1 MKKLLSFILSIIMLF
16 SVVSIS
22 AFAVGIATPKAT
34 SSNEISGI
42 KVYWNKV
49 DDAVKYNVY
58 RRVGGSSSWVLV
70 GTTTGTMVV
79 DKGVSNGKYYVYSV
93 RAYNSQG
100 TYSAYNKNLTYTTKC
115 VATPK
120 LTSLVNDTNGLK
132 LTWGAVSGASY
143 RVYRRGAGSTS
154 WTYLGTTNST
164 TFTDSKATSGA
175 YWRYTVRAVSSGYY
189 SGFDTNG
196 LYTIRLANPYTI
208 KASQVQN
215 GVNVTWAKING
226 ATGYRVY
233 RRDAGQTS
241 WTYLGATTGN
251 TFKDTK
257 VSYGA
262 NYYRY
267 TVRATRG
274 NVYSGFY
281 TDGAVVRCVAFE
293 PITDPLVAVK
303 MYENYDNFGICCE
316 ITEIYDE
323 EFEKYVPDDIKNYH
337 HGDWYSFYWILCD
350 TCKTNEDLKNHA
362 RYCIDFNSPGLKN
375 MESLM
380 HSDDVIFQ
388 YNGELYFIYASFK
401 GTMYYDYDS
410 AKVNWIDDNTAEV
423 IIEYK
428 DFDSYSI
435 FTIKR
440 INGTL
445 KVVNVE

>member
-1 MKKLLSFILSIIMLF
+1 MKKSLSFILSIIMLF

-34 SSNEISGI
+34 SSNEVGGI
-42 KVYWNKV
+42 KVYWNAINGAK
-49 DDAVKYNVY
+49 KYNVY
-58 RRVGGSSSWVLV
+58 RRVGGSSSWVFV
-70 GTTTGTMVV
+70 GTTKGTMVV
-79 DKGVSNGKYYVYSV
+79 DKGVSNGKYYAYSV

-115 VATPK
+115 VDTPK

-132 LTWGAVSGASY
+132 LTWVAVSGASY
-143 RVYRRGAGSTS
+143 RVYRRGAGSTT

-196 LYTIRLANPYTI
+196 LYTMRLANPYTI
-208 KASQVQN
+208 KASQVQS

-233 RRDAGQTS
+233 RRGAGQAS
-241 WTYLGATTGN
+241 WTYLGATTSN

-281 TDGAVVRCVAFE
+281 TDGAVVRCVAFK

-303 MYENYDNFGICCE
+303 MYENYDNYGTCCE
-316 ITEIYDE
+316 ISEVYDAE
-323 EFEKYVPDDIKNYH
+323 LDKYVPEDVKNYF
-337 HGDWYSFYWILCD
+337 GVAGSPYSIYEVKCSV
-350 TCKTNEDLKNHA
+350 CKNYSDMDNHA
-362 RYCIDFNSPGLKN
+362 RYCLDFSSSGLKN
-375 MESLM
+375 LENW
-380 HSDDVIFQ
+380 
-388 YNGELYFIYASFK
+388 YNIDIKTFHHNNKMYFYYASGK
-401 GTMYYDYDS
+401 GAYCYDYDN
-410 AKVNWIDDNTAEV
+410 VDITWLDDNTV
-423 IIEYK
+423 LVTMKNNYLV
-428 DFDSYSI
+428 
-435 FTIKR
+435 FTLKR
-440 INGTL
+440 IDNTL
-445 KVVNVE
+445 KVVNVEYM